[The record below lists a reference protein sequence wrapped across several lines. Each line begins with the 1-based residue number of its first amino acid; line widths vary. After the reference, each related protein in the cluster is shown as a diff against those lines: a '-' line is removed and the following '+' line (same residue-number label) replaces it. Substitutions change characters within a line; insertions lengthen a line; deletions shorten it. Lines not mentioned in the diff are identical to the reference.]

1 MGSNAPRSPSG
12 QRDSGYWVEAPRVTD
27 AIGFALRDTYA
38 DDRNLPDDMRELL
51 SQLSALDHQGG
62 RDSHG

>member
-1 MGSNAPRSPSG
+1 M
-12 QRDSGYWVEAPRVTD
+12 TD

-38 DDRNLPDDMRELL
+38 DDRDLPDDMRELL
-51 SQLSALDHQGG
+51 SQLSSVDHQGG

>member
-1 MGSNAPRSPSG
+1 MGSNAPRSPSR
-12 QRDSGYWVEAPRVTD
+12 QRDSGYWVEAPRTTD

-38 DDRNLPDDMRELL
+38 DDRDLPEDMRDLL
-51 SQLSALDHQGG
+51 SQLSTLDYRGG